1 MANLTLQSKELRK
14 EYPTESGALRVVNDI
29 TFDVF
34 EKEFISITGASGS
47 GKSTLLG
54 LLAVL
59 DRPTSGQVLFK
70 EQVISEL
77 SENDVSRLRAQSMGF
92 VFQNFHL
99 IPTLTALENVL
110 VPIELA
116 GGSDNL
122 DAAMH
127 WLQQVGLEDRV
138 NHYPTQLSGGE
149 MQRVALARA
158 AVARPELLFADE
170 PTGNLD
176 SKNGDSIMAL
186 LEELNNDCTIVLVT
200 HNKDLASMA
209 DREFVLQDGNLVD
222 IKEHRAVIAQ

>member
-1 MANLTLQSKELRK
+1 MVNPILQVKELCK
-14 EYPTESGALRVVNDI
+14 EYPTESGPLRVVDNMS
-29 TFDVF
+29 FDVY

-59 DRPTSGQVLFK
+59 DRPTSGQILFK
-70 EQVISEL
+70 EEVISEM
-77 SENDVSRLRAQSMGF
+77 SENDVSKLRANSMGF

-99 IPTLTALENVL
+99 ISTLTALENVL

-116 GGSDNL
+116 GGDNNL

-127 WLQQVGLEDRV
+127 WLQQVGLEDRIH
-138 NHYPTQLSGGE
+138 HYPAQLSGGE

-176 SKNGDSIMAL
+176 SKNGDSIMSL
-186 LEELNNDCTIVLVT
+186 LKELNDECTIILVT
-200 HNKDLASMA
+200 HNKELASMA
-209 DREFVLQDGNLVD
+209 HRELILQDGRLVD
-222 IKEHRAVIAQ
+222 VKEYQAVTA

>member
-1 MANLTLQSKELRK
+1 MVNPILQAKELCK
-14 EYPTESGALRVVNDI
+14 EYPIESGALRVVNDI

-34 EKEFISITGASGS
+34 EREFISITGASGS

-70 EQVISEL
+70 RQVISEL
-77 SENDVSRLRAQSMGF
+77 SENDVSKLRAQSMGF

-116 GGSDNL
+116 GGDNNL

-138 NHYPTQLSGGE
+138 HHYPAQLSGGE

-176 SKNGDSIMAL
+176 SKNGDSIMSL
-186 LEELNNDCTIVLVT
+186 LKELNNECTIVLVT
-200 HNKDLASMA
+200 HNKELASMA
-209 DREFVLQDGNLVD
+209 HRELILQDGCLVD
-222 IKEHRAVIAQ
+222 VKEYQAVTA

>member
-29 TFDVF
+29 TFDVY

-116 GGSDNL
+116 GGRDNL

-127 WLQQVGLEDRV
+127 WLKQVGLEDRV

-176 SKNGDSIMAL
+176 SKNGDSIMML

-222 IKEHRAVIAQ
+222 VKEHRAVTA